1 MLGELVNAT
10 FTGSRLDR
18 EKVVKKT
25 HYELGSAFVFKK
37 VGDYLLGCERMP
49 KQHVLAMLEEVEAGC
64 MR

>member
-1 MLGELVNAT
+1 
-10 FTGSRLDR
+10 LDK
-18 EKVVKKT
+18 EKVVKQT